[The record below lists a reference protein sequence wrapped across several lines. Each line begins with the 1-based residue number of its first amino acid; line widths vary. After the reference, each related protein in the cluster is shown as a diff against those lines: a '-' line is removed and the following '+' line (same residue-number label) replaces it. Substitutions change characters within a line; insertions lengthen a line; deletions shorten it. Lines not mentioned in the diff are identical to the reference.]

1 MPQCEARLTGGK
13 SAVDGVWT
21 MAFEPDGGTKNSLFF
36 LPKRCERVTEGRL
49 CEPCVAR
56 AAATAA
62 VVEKRAGKYIAN
74 QQTLFHGFV
83 GEMPPLWSHVYMSQW
98 YVEYVAAHGKRLSA
112 ETEARAAEAFKA
124 CPGPALTCSEESKK
138 MPRAKAKAKPT
149 EKPTEK
155 PTIEPVAQEPV
166 KEMPAEKP
174 AKPRAK
180 KLTTPKV
187 IEVLQEAAPAT
198 PIPEPPP
205 PPAPKPKPRA
215 PKKVGAKGVAD
226 PVAAQAPI
234 GLVAASAP
242 TDVRVVEIKVRR
254 ATVDGR
260 QVYLSQQKDKVYDMK
275 FNYLGRYNSREEK
288 IVAGYPDSDLE

>member
-36 LPKRCERVTEGRL
+36 LPKRCERNAEGRL
-49 CEPCVAR
+49 CGHCTAK

-62 VVEKRAGKYIAN
+62 IIEKKAGKYIAN

-98 YVEYVAAHGKRLSA
+98 YVDYVAAHRKRLSA
-112 ETEARAAEAFKA
+112 ETAARAVETFKA
-124 CPGPALTCSEESKK
+124 CPGPIPALTCGEESKK
-138 MPRAKAKAKPT
+138 MPRAKK
-149 EKPTEK
+149 EKPA
-155 PTIEPVAQEPV
+155 EPVVQETPE
-166 KEMPAEKP
+166 KKP

-180 KLTTPKV
+180 KPVTPKV
-187 IEVLQEAAPAT
+187 IEALQEGAPTEPVSAPVPAPLPAA
-198 PIPEPPP
+198 EPPV
-205 PPAPKPKPRA
+205 PAAKKPRA
-215 PKKVGAKGVAD
+215 PKKVGAKAD
-226 PVAAQAPI
+226 PTPAQPPI
-234 GLVAASAP
+234 GLVADSAP
-242 TDVRVVEIKVRR
+242 ADLRVVEIKVRR

-275 FNYLGRYNSREEK
+275 FNYLGRYNSREDK
-288 IVAGYPDSDLE
+288 IVTGYPDSDLD